1 MSGSTPGTRREASS
15 DGEDDVMA
23 AVDRSAGV
31 STYVI
36 ADVSVDDAWLAMPV
50 AEALALSAWR

>member
-1 MSGSTPGTRREASS
+1 MSGSKRGTRREASS

-36 ADVSVDDAWLAMPV
+36 ADVSVDDAWLAVPD
-50 AEALALSAWR
+50 AEALRLGNWR

>member
-1 MSGSTPGTRREASS
+1 MSGSNRGTPREASS
-15 DGEDDVMA
+15 DGPGEVMA

-36 ADVSVDDAWLAMPV
+36 ADVSVDDAWLAMPH
-50 AEALALSAWR
+50 AEALALPAWR

>member
-1 MSGSTPGTRREASS
+1 MSGSNRSTRREASS
-15 DGEDDVMA
+15 DGEDHVMA

-36 ADVSVDDAWLAMPV
+36 ADVSVDDAWLAVPH
-50 AEALALSAWR
+50 AEALPLSVWR